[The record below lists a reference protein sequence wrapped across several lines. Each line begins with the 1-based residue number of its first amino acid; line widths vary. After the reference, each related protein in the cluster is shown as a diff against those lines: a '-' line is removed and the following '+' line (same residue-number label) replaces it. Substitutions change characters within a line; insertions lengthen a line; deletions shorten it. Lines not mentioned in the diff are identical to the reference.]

1 MELSALT
8 GAYSDYYSQLKSSA
22 ESNENV
28 SKLTSAAQSATTDDE
43 LMDVCKQF
51 EAYLVEQLMKT
62 MESTAHVFGDEEKD
76 AATENL
82 VDFFKDQTIQSLASD
97 TTERQGLGIAQMLYE
112 NMKVNMGLT
121 VDQISESA
129 AESGAVTS
137 QNEE

>member
-22 ESNENV
+22 ETSENV
-28 SKLTSAAQSATTDDE
+28 SKLSSAAQNAATDDE

-51 EAYLVEQLMKT
+51 EAYLVEQLMKS
-62 MESTAHVFGDEEKD
+62 MESTAHVFSDEEKD
-76 AATENL
+76 ASTENL
-82 VDFFKDQTIQSLASD
+82 VDYFKDQTIQALASD

-121 VDQISESA
+121 LDQISETA
-129 AESGAVTS
+129 AESGAVSTDT
-137 QNEE
+137 EE

>member
-22 ESNENV
+22 ESSENV
-28 SKLTSAAQSATTDDE
+28 SKLSSAAQNATTDDE

-51 EAYLVEQLMKT
+51 ESFLVEQLMKT
-62 MESTAHVFGDEEKD
+62 MESTAHVFSDEEKD
-76 AATENL
+76 ASTENL

-121 VDQISESA
+121 LEEISENA
-129 AESGAVTS
+129 AESGAVST
-137 QNEE
+137 EE

>member
-22 ESNENV
+22 ETSENV
-28 SKLTSAAQSATTDDE
+28 SKLSSAAQNAATDDE

-51 EAYLVEQLMKT
+51 EAYLVEQLMKS
-62 MESTAHVFGDEEKD
+62 MESTAHVFSDEEKD
-76 AATENL
+76 ASTENL
-82 VDFFKDQTIQSLASD
+82 VDYFKDQTIQALASD

-121 VDQISESA
+121 LDQISETT
-129 AESGAVTS
+129 AESGAVSTDT
-137 QNEE
+137 EE